1 MLAALPAIAAG
12 LGAAASAKSLFG
24 GKKAAGT
31 PGGAGLPGGSLTQ
44 NGYGALPPWAQNI
57 YSGTYAPGIQNYF
70 NSPQSGA
77 FVPQQV
83 EPFNRFQNE
92 ALQGLGGGIQDIR
105 QNLGQYMNPYHSA
118 VTDNINREAD
128 IRQSDLL
135 GRASLGGNAAGLNN
149 SAVGVQLGMNDET
162 RQRLL
167 AQANYHNYQQALS
180 LRRQTLAEML
190 GAGATQQEQGQN
202 VLTNNYNNSI
212 ANNQAPL
219 GRLQNLGNLLSP
231 LLSGGSQVSTNAQG
245 AIPAGPNFFGKLGH
259 FTKDLGN
266 TDFSSIWN
274 NGAPQSSTVQGPPP
288 PGFLNSFFGV

>member
-1 MLAALPAIAAG
+1 MVFPFAAIGAA

-31 PGGAGLPGGSLTQ
+31 PGGSQ
-44 NGYGALPPWAQNI
+44 SQYGYASAPPWAQNI
-57 YSGTYAPGIQNYF
+57 YSGTYAPGIQSYF

-92 ALQGLGGGIQDIR
+92 ALQGLGGGIQDIQ

-128 IRQSDLL
+128 IRRSDLL
-135 GRASLGGNAAGLNN
+135 GRASIGGNAAGLNN
-149 SAVGVQLGMNDET
+149 SAVGVQLGLNDEA

-167 AQANYHNYQQALS
+167 AQANYENYQQALG

-190 GAGATQQEQGQN
+190 GAGGAQQTQGQN
-202 VLTNNYNNSI
+202 VLNNSYNNSI
-212 ANNQAPL
+212 ANNQAGL

-231 LLSGGSQVSTNAQG
+231 LLGGGSQVSTNAQ
-245 AIPAGPNFFGKLGH
+245 APVPSFLNRLGG
-259 FTKDLGN
+259 FATGLGQSYQQG
-266 TDFSSIWN
+266 DFSGLWN
-274 NGAPQSSTVQGPPP
+274 NGAPQGNMQGPPP
-288 PGFLNSFFGV
+288 PGFLNRFFGV